1 MRASLSASR
10 RSTRR
15 LERAVSEDVVATLAL
30 TADAARDVLAM
41 GPNAHHV
48 AADDLASL
56 GARETTLAVRVES
69 LVAPRR

>member
-1 MRASLSASR
+1 M
-10 RSTRR
+10 
-15 LERAVSEDVVATLAL
+15 SEDVVATLAL